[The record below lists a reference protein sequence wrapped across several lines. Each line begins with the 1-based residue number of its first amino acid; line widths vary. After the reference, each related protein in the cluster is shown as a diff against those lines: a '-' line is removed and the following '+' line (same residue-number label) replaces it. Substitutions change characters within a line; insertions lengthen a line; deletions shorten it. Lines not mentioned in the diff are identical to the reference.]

1 MSYTNL
7 NYHIVFSTKNHKPYL
22 DDSQMPRLFEYIGGI
37 VKNTKA
43 TLLLVGGTSD
53 HIHIAVRLHPELS
66 ISEFVRNLKTN
77 SSKWVHETFSRE
89 FSWQEG
95 YSAFSVSQSI
105 IGKVVEYI
113 RGQKEHHRKLT
124 FKEELQSFLKKH
136 NIDYAE
142 KYL

>member
-7 NYHIVFSTKNHKPYL
+7 NYHIVFSTKNHTPFL
-22 DDSQMPRLFEYIGGI
+22 DDSQMVRLFEYIGGI
-37 VKNTKA
+37 IHNMKA
-43 TLLLVGGTSD
+43 TLLSAGGTTD
-53 HIHIAVRLHPELS
+53 HIHLAVRLHPELS
-66 ISEFVRNLKTN
+66 LTEFIRTVKTN
-77 SSKWVHETFSRE
+77 SSKWIHETFSRE
-89 FSWQEG
+89 FAWQEG

-113 RGQKEHHRKLT
+113 RGQKEHHWKLT

-136 NIDYAE
+136 NIEYDE

>member
-7 NYHIVFSTKNHKPYL
+7 NYHIVFSIKNHKLFL
-22 DDSQMPRLFEYIGGI
+22 DDAETVRLFKYLGGI
-37 VKNTKA
+37 VHNMKA
-43 TLLLVGGTSD
+43 TLLSVGGTTD
-53 HIHIAVRLHPELS
+53 HIHLAVRLHPE
-66 ISEFVRNLKTN
+66 ISMTEFVRTIKTN

-89 FSWQEG
+89 FAWQEG

-105 IGKVVEYI
+105 IGKVIEYI

-136 NIDYAE
+136 NIEYDERYM
-142 KYL
+142 